1 MTEYEKRSITNMRL
15 QGKGYR
21 SIASELG
28 LSRDAVRNF
37 CKSRKIDGYACSKDT
52 GIINPLLWGKTIC
65 PTCGEPFE
73 QPEIGRKRKYCS
85 EECRRRYWSVHP
97 EKQKLATHT
106 FVCQYCGKEFQAT
119 GNDRK
124 FCSTI
129 CYQKSKRATDEAFEK
144 FVSQLINKEKID
156 SIPGWIA
163 ELIEDEILRRRG
175 LRIIHQDKESRK

>member
-106 FVCQYCGKEFQAT
+106 FVCQYFRPLVMTENFVAL
-119 GNDRK
+119 
-124 FCSTI
+124 SAI
-129 CYQKSKRATDEAFEK
+129 KRA
-144 FVSQLINKEKID
+144 N
-156 SIPGWIA
+156 
-163 ELIEDEILRRRG
+163 G
-175 LRIIHQDKESRK
+175 LQMKHLKNS